1 MSACLRLRPSLLRV
15 ADGEAEPAESL
26 RVARHVASCTA
37 CRIVA
42 HRERRL
48 RAAFEGLE
56 DAPTDHAFLDR
67 VMEALPST
75 PPPPPIGVEA
85 RRLAWLRR
93 RRNRVLGIA
102 LLCAS
107 GGAAAAQ
114 AAGAWWSGTGAG
126 LPNLAQ
132 IAEGGSAL
140 GALVTALLTTAGWF
154 APDAVQ
160 APHVGFPT
168 LVAGAASLGAAGLLA
183 LGAAAA
189 LGLRRVL
196 STARA
201 R

>member
-1 MSACLRLRPSLLRV
+1 MSACQRLRPALLRV
-15 ADGEAEPAESL
+15 ADGEADPAEAL
-26 RVARHVASCTA
+26 RVARHVASCTS

-56 DAPTDHAFLDR
+56 DGPTDSAFLDR

-93 RRNRVLGIA
+93 RRNRVLGFG
-102 LLCAS
+102 LLAVT
-107 GGAAAAQ
+107 GAAAAAQ
-114 AAGAWWSGTGAG
+114 AAGAWWFGTGTG
-126 LPNLAQ
+126 LPHLTQ
-132 IAEGGSAL
+132 VSESGSAL
-140 GALVTALLTTAGWF
+140 GALVTALLMTAGSF
-154 APDAVQ
+154 SPGTVE
-160 APHVGFPT
+160 APHVGLPAV
-168 LVAGAASLGAAGLLA
+168 VAGAASLGAAGLLA

-189 LGLRRVL
+189 LGLRRAL
-196 STARA
+196 SEARS

>member
-1 MSACLRLRPSLLRV
+1 MSACLRLRPALLRV
-15 ADGEAEPAESL
+15 ADGEAEPAEAL

-48 RAAFEGLE
+48 RSAFEVLE
-56 DAPTDHAFLDR
+56 DAPADRDFLDR

-93 RRNRVLGIA
+93 RNRVLGIG
-102 LLCAS
+102 LLVTA

-114 AAGAWWSGTGAG
+114 AAGAFGPASGQG
-126 LPNLAQ
+126 LPHLAQ
-132 IAEGGSAL
+132 LAEGGSAL
-140 GALVTALLTTAGWF
+140 GALVTALLMTAGSL
-154 APDAVQ
+154 APGALE
-160 APHVGFPT
+160 APHVGLPAI
-168 LVAGAASLGAAGLLA
+168 VAGAATLATAGVLIV
-183 LGAAAA
+183 GAAAA
-189 LGLRRVL
+189 LGLRRLL
-196 STARA
+196 SEARP